1 MPIAEN
7 LKFMMELRGF
17 TTDGLAIDSNI
28 PASTITKIRTKK
40 TMNPSGETL
49 QALAK
54 SLQCTVNDLIDMP
67 SVEEREIR
75 ELLPKNM
82 TGVSEDLIEQFLK
95 ALRNQRL
102 GHERTTKE
110 LRRDRDFWRK
120 FTVICLGILIPMALV
135 TMVMILVMYW
145 DLSHPTEG
153 NIFLNYAMEH
163 YNLQ

>member
-40 TMNPSGETL
+40 TLNPSTETL

-54 SLQCTVNDLIDMP
+54 SLQCTVNDLVEVP
-67 SVEEREIR
+67 SVEERELR

-82 TGVSEDLIEQFLK
+82 IGVSEDLIEQFLK

-120 FTVICLGILIPMALV
+120 FTVICLGILIPITVV
-135 TMVMILVMYW
+135 TMLLILFMYW
-145 DLSHPTEG
+145 DLSHPHEG
-153 NIFLNYAMEH
+153 NILLNYAQD
-163 YNLQ
+163 YYGL